1 MFRFEHSVYL
11 YAFILIPILIGLF
24 FWMWTVRRRAL
35 EKFGDHHLLQQ
46 LMPEVSR
53 YKHTVKFVLLMLS
66 IAFLIVGW
74 ANPQWGSKKEKVK
87 LKSADVI
94 IALDVSNS
102 MLAQDMRPN
111 RLERARQFT
120 LQLIDGLRGE
130 RIGLIIFAG
139 NAYLQMPL
147 TADYAAAQLFVKSAN
162 PDLVPV
168 QGTAIKDAIDL
179 AERSFE
185 EDNKHHKALIL
196 ITDGENHEPGMMERA
211 EEARDNGLQIFA
223 VGVGTA
229 AGASIPIYA
238 GGRSTFKKDE
248 SGNTVYSKLNEEM
261 LEGLAKAGNGSY
273 YNITA
278 NDKIITAFRD
288 RIDQLDKKEQEQKS
302 FSEYESYFQIFI
314 GFALLFLV
322 IEFFISYRKNK
333 LLKGKDLFS

>member
-1 MFRFEHSVYL
+1 
-11 YAFILIPILIGLF
+11 
-24 FWMWTVRRRAL
+24 MWTVRKNAL
-35 EKFGDHHLLQQ
+35 EKFGNHLLLQQ

-53 YKHTVKFVLLMLS
+53 YKHIVKFVLLMVS
-66 IAFLIVGW
+66 VAFLIVGW

-120 LQLIDGLRGE
+120 LQLIDGLKGE

-185 EDNKHHKALIL
+185 EDNKQHKALIL

-211 EEARDNGLQIFA
+211 EEARNNGLQIFA
-223 VGVGTA
+223 IGVGTDR
-229 AGASIPIYA
+229 GASIPIYA
-238 GGRSTFKKDE
+238 GGRSTFKKDK
-248 SGNTVYSKLNEEM
+248 SGNTVYSLS
-261 LEGLAKAGNGSY
+261 L
-273 YNITA
+273 IH
-278 NDKIITAFRD
+278 I
-288 RIDQLDKKEQEQKS
+288 
-302 FSEYESYFQIFI
+302 
-314 GFALLFLV
+314 
-322 IEFFISYRKNK
+322 
-333 LLKGKDLFS
+333 

>member
-1 MFRFEHSVYL
+1 MFRFEHSIYL

-24 FWMWTVRRRAL
+24 FWMWTARRRAL
-35 EKFGDHHLLQQ
+35 DKFGDHRLLAQ

-53 YKHTVKFVLLMLS
+53 YKHTVKFILLMCSLV
-66 IAFLIVGW
+66 FLIVGW

-168 QGTAIKDAIDL
+168 QGTSIREAIDL

-211 EEARDNGLQIFA
+211 EEANNNGLQIFA
-223 VGVGTA
+223 VGVGTSQ
-229 AGASIPIYA
+229 GASIPIYA

-261 LEGLAKAGNGSY
+261 LEGLAKAGSGSY

-278 NDKIITAFRD
+278 NDKIITAFRN

-302 FSEYESYFQIFI
+302 FSEYESYFQLFI

-322 IEFFISYRKNK
+322 IEFLISYRKSK
-333 LLKGKDLFS
+333 VLKGKDLFS